1 MNTKMDNK
9 RKIIPHS
16 KPTLGKEEEEAVI
29 EVIRSGQ
36 IAQGEK
42 VYQFERMIGGYIG
55 RKYAIAVSSGLA
67 ALHLS
72 LIALNIK
79 EGDEVILPSYTCDAL
94 LNAVLYLNA
103 QPKIV
108 DVEYETGNIS
118 PDEVKKNIT
127 ARTKAIIVPHS
138 FGFPARIDQIVS
150 FGIPVIEDCAVSI
163 GAKYKNK
170 NVGSFGLISV
180 CSFYATKMLTTGEGG
195 MILTDDEGIAAVV
208 RELRDYTGHLEFR
221 VRYNYKMTDIAAA
234 MGIIQLKKLDSFIV
248 KRILLADRYTSLLRK
263 YPDLILPDYDR
274 NGMCPVFYRYIVKIP
289 GRDVEM
295 VRNIMK
301 EKGIFCGRAVLQP
314 LHRLLGLPCEG
325 YPNSEKLAQDVIS
338 LPIYPS
344 LSEEDVDYIA
354 SEFINTLEDVK

>member
-9 RKIIPHS
+9 MKVIPHS

-36 IAQGEK
+36 IAQGK
-42 VYQFERMIGGYIG
+42 RVAQFESMMADYVG
-55 RKYAIAVSSGLA
+55 RRYAIAVNSGLA

-72 LIALNIK
+72 LIALDIK
-79 EGDEVILPSYTCDAL
+79 ESDEVILPSYTCDAL
-94 LNAVLYLNA
+94 LNAVLYCRA
-103 QPKIV
+103 QPKVV

-118 PDEVKKNIT
+118 PDEVEKNIT

-138 FGFPARIDQIVS
+138 FGFPARIDQIVGL
-150 FGIPVIEDCAVSI
+150 GIPVIEDCAVSI

-170 NVGSFGLISV
+170 KVGSFGVISV

-195 MILTDDEGIAAVV
+195 MILTDDEGITALV
-208 RELRDYTGHLEFR
+208 RELRDYTGHSEFK

-234 MGIIQLKKLDSFIV
+234 MGIVQLKKLDSFIK
-248 KRILLADRYTSLLRK
+248 KRILLAERYTTLLRK

-274 NGMCPVFYRYIVKIP
+274 NEMSPVFYRYIVKVP
-289 GRDVEM
+289 GRDVER
-295 VRNIMK
+295 VRSIMK

-314 LHRLLGLPCEG
+314 LHRLLGLSCER

-344 LSEEDVDYIA
+344 LSEEDVEYIA
-354 SEFINTLEDVK
+354 GEFINTLEDLK